1 MVKETIFLYIQ
12 KIVIEIR
19 IRSIVETGF
28 NEIVKICKIKSMKI
42 KETKALQENRLR
54 DISNQKGIDYDSLKS
69 MIESV
74 RTKKLLKRN
83 NYHQQKIN
91 DIIEKATK

>member
-1 MVKETIFLYIQ
+1 
-12 KIVIEIR
+12 
-19 IRSIVETGF
+19 
-28 NEIVKICKIKSMKI
+28 MKI
-42 KETKALQENRLR
+42 KETKVLQEQRLKE
-54 DISNQKGIDYDSLKS
+54 ISISKDIDYGSLKS
-69 MIESV
+69 LLESV

>member
-1 MVKETIFLYIQ
+1 
-12 KIVIEIR
+12 
-19 IRSIVETGF
+19 
-28 NEIVKICKIKSMKI
+28 MKI
-42 KETKALQENRLR
+42 KETKVLQEQRLNE
-54 DISNQKGIDYDSLKS
+54 ISSDKGVDYDSLNS
-69 MIESV
+69 LLESV

>member
-1 MVKETIFLYIQ
+1 
-12 KIVIEIR
+12 
-19 IRSIVETGF
+19 
-28 NEIVKICKIKSMKI
+28 MKI
-42 KETKALQENRLR
+42 KETKVLQEQRLNE
-54 DISNQKGIDYDSLKS
+54 ISTDKGIDYDSLKS
-69 MIESV
+69 LLESV

>member
-1 MVKETIFLYIQ
+1 
-12 KIVIEIR
+12 
-19 IRSIVETGF
+19 
-28 NEIVKICKIKSMKI
+28 MKI
-42 KETKALQENRLR
+42 KETKVLQEQRLNE
-54 DISNQKGIDYDSLKS
+54 ISTEKGVDYSSLNS
-69 MIESV
+69 LLESV

>member
-1 MVKETIFLYIQ
+1 
-12 KIVIEIR
+12 
-19 IRSIVETGF
+19 
-28 NEIVKICKIKSMKI
+28 MKI
-42 KETKALQENRLR
+42 KETKVLQEQRLNE
-54 DISNQKGIDYDSLKS
+54 ISTDKGVDYNSLKTLL
-69 MIESV
+69 ESV